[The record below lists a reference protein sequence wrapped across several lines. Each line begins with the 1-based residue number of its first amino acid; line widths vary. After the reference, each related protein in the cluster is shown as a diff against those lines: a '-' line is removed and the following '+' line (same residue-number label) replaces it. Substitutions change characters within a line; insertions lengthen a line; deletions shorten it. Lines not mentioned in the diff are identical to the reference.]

1 MTNSTKLPPPDIDTS
16 NGMILDGVFASEVW
30 DSSGEVLDVAGCD
43 ISDMEEG
50 RGVANYEHRNDES
63 EGATGQ
69 DIVGKIIYAK
79 KILKESDATDERQKM
94 FWRKVKVP
102 FIYGMV
108 RLYDGA
114 GHLSAQ
120 GLAAQIRDHVK
131 HDEPIIV
138 RFSIDGSTIERKGNR
153 LSSTLGRRVALTI
166 KPANKT
172 CDSGLVV
179 DPNAPE
185 GFEKKP
191 MSLVKSEDPMYGRLG
206 SGGDIE
212 QHLPDQAL
220 LRKAAAANKQEM
232 QARQRLLAQM
242 AAMQAEEAAPA
253 APPAAKSTPAP
264 KPPAKASSSGV
275 WESEDGLVIPKH
287 GTPERQRWDQRFMSG
302 IQQAFGRGKP
312 TTIDVASAMNLNGV
326 RNYNR
331 FNLYKEM
338 AAAGDPLPPV
348 VVRQTPYGVEV
359 VDGNHR
365 HHAAK
370 AAGVSTMSAVDITGV
385 QQKPMKKA
393 MTAGGTDAAP
403 GTLTGGAALQKE
415 DVRRKI
421 VNVVKAYDEKS
432 GVSLREFLKNEL
444 PDVSDEYIDHFAD
457 LADELRAKLKK
468 SADWETS
475 VVEFEDDIDTLA
487 KMAGPLRTVPHEQLV
502 GKRVKVYR
510 NLHNGLFSVHDGQ
523 HVIAHIPE
531 IHLTDVKFHVN
542 EGGRQRVI
550 KEKRKNV
557 HAFVIGTVAQQPHPD
572 PGQHVTYNPYMHP
585 AEQKGSFVLSGDKS
599 PVATAP
605 GVTMKIVST
614 PDGKQRAHMEAH
626 GLPAAAGAP
635 VQKADPGDRM
645 SFIKQATNRSVEN
658 TVSDIWGDK
667 GGGNEAWMSP
677 ADPPPA
683 ISPTR
688 DVSEVADIEFPPK
701 GPDPKKGK
709 AALAATPGVEVG
721 SAPGTIEADVADDD
735 PIPAKGAL
743 TIRGKAVTPNP
754 HVKKGKLHFNEH
766 TGELHLP
773 QATYKMYN
781 PDEDGESGRHFR
793 EVWHSPE
800 VRKQHD
806 YAVRNWIEVN
816 KALKEGRLPEAVLAT
831 SVAFSQLSPNTPVPV
846 HEMMYAYLLDT
857 FKNKGYDIRDPR
869 FGTPE
874 TKQDWMS
881 RDQPQNWP
889 TSSRDYFT
897 DQIGGLVSLKNASK
911 RTGRK
916 VGDRPGFMLPNDKF
930 SNMSNYSAV
939 HGFLRDLVER
949 HGADTRSAVAEL
961 MKGKVSAKLWEAAR
975 QRALKTGKPDIGEY
989 RGLNIPGLAPKTAR
1003 FAYSMLGAGNSF
1015 VPDTHFSR
1023 HLFGLDKKLDG
1034 SSIGQVRDK
1043 VLWNENNSDLLN
1055 AMDRW
1060 YYRNHPSVKLML
1072 EHPEFGQYFKDN
1084 PEQAVFPAFWGHW
1097 LSIAP
1102 HEARLGHKMAN
1113 VASNQSASHRPLFD
1127 EVTRLLA
1134 DPRESANVVPARTS
1148 PLPTSPATAPNAEA
1162 VYPPPKARAPRVKK
1176 SENEGDQQHDDDG
1189 PLIDPRVAAGLMA
1202 SWVREHG
1209 EGAALFY
1216 FYTHL
1221 IPLLMHG
1228 HDKPAHDDEGHVLI
1242 KAEALSVDVALIADA
1257 LQKADAEGYSE
1268 TPPQR
1273 PQKQKPR
1280 QQAAQNTHQ
1289 AMLMMAG
1296 NAMKQQAGE
1305 AASEAP
1311 SPPGMPSGPTWA
1323 HLVLAG
1329 KGWGGDDR
1337 AQAQAALDYYHKNK
1351 DRTLRH
1357 VPEFDK
1363 LNSSPEQRQL
1373 VDGLD
1378 LSEKNHVARPAHA
1391 SDPGDHIN
1399 GQWSVWATHP
1409 TLQSRVFAKGDAN
1422 SYGSGA
1428 HRGAVREVAYHNL
1441 ARDFF
1446 GLGDY
1451 VPTTAVGKMVNGEA
1465 WSVMMPV
1472 KDAEHYSGSQRQH
1485 DIIKALGDRGELH
1498 KLAIMNFITGNN
1510 DRHHHNYLFDK
1521 HGIKLIDHGHTFA
1534 DPFARGLRV
1543 PRYLQHYER
1552 LNPHARTMHPEAAKW
1567 LDSLDSQKLTEQ
1579 ALRYFGPEMAGKMG
1593 MALTMYK
1600 RMYGAARS
1608 NGQLPYGLLR
1618 SINHSTDDQAM
1629 RDSMGRRLGAI
1640 DAGQVWTPMDV
1651 RKQFLRSEDKPPFW
1665 RGASFGTPDMRK
1677 RP

>member
-212 QHLPDQAL
+212 QQLPDQAL

-253 APPAAKSTPAP
+253 APPAAKSAPAS
-264 KPPAKASSSGV
+264 KSPAKASSGV

-312 TTIDVASAMNLNGV
+312 TTIDVASAMNLNGI

-370 AAGVSTMSAVDITGV
+370 AAGVSTMSAVDITGA

-403 GTLTGGAALQKE
+403 STLTGGAALQKE

-421 VNVVKAYDEKS
+421 VSVIKAYDEKS
-432 GVSLREFLKNEL
+432 GVSLREFMKNEL

-468 SADWETS
+468 AE
-475 VVEFEDDIDTLA
+475 A
-487 KMAGPLRTVPHEQLV
+487 
-502 GKRVKVYR
+502 
-510 NLHNGLFSVHDGQ
+510 
-523 HVIAHIPE
+523 
-531 IHLTDVKFHVN
+531 
-542 EGGRQRVI
+542 
-550 KEKRKNV
+550 
-557 HAFVIGTVAQQPHPD
+557 
-572 PGQHVTYNPYMHP
+572 P
-585 AEQKGSFVLSGDKS
+585 AEPS
-599 PVATAP
+599 P
-605 GVTMKIVST
+605 
-614 PDGKQRAHMEAH
+614 
-626 GLPAAAGAP
+626 
-635 VQKADPGDRM
+635 
-645 SFIKQATNRSVEN
+645 
-658 TVSDIWGDK
+658 
-667 GGGNEAWMSP
+667 SP
-677 ADPPPA
+677 SPPP
-683 ISPTR
+683 T
-688 DVSEVADIEFPPK
+688 
-701 GPDPKKGK
+701 KKRGK
-709 AALAATPGVEVG
+709 AALAPTPGVEVG

-754 HVKKGKLHFNEH
+754 HVKRGKLHFNEH

-897 DQIGGLVSLKNASK
+897 DQIGGLFSLKNASK

-1134 DPRESANVVPARTS
+1134 DPRESANAVPARTS

-1176 SENEGDQQHDDDG
+1176 SENEGDQQHDG

-1242 KAEALSVDVALIADA
+1242 KAEALSVDVAMIADA

-1305 AASEAP
+1305 SASEAP

-1593 MALTMYK
+1593 MALTVYK